1 MQNFKGDI
9 QLNEQK
15 LIKKNL
21 EINNYDT
28 NKVYPVMES
37 IEGTIEK

>member
-9 QLNEQK
+9 QLKEQK
-15 LIKKNL
+15 LINKNL
-21 EINNYDT
+21 EIKNYET
-28 NKVYPVMES
+28 KKIYPVMES